1 MAEFGIVEEYDP
13 LEMKMEVRNV
23 DLFYG
28 QHQALKGITLPFR
41 EQRIT
46 AIIGP
51 SGCGKST
58 LLRCLNRMNDTIEG
72 TRVTGHITLDGDD
85 IYAPGTD
92 VRALRRRVGMVFQR
106 PNPFPLSIF
115 DNIAYGPKVNGL
127 KDKERLRH
135 IVRTSLEGAGL
146 WDDLKDRLDGAALD
160 LSLGLQ
166 QQLCVARLLAT
177 KPEVI
182 LLDEPCSALDPIST
196 LHIEEL
202 MRELSTQ
209 YTVVIVTHNM
219 QQAARASDYTA
230 FMLAGELIEYG
241 TTAKIFTDPDSER
254 TEAYVTGKL
263 HRT

>member
-1 MAEFGIVEEYDP
+1 MPAFGLTEEYDP
-13 LEMKMEVRNV
+13 LEMKMEVRSLN
-23 DLFYG
+23 LYYTR
-28 QHQALKGITLPFR
+28 HHALKDVTLPFR
-41 EQRIT
+41 EHQIT

-58 LLRCLNRMNDTIEG
+58 LLRSLNRMNDTIEG
-72 TRVTGHITLDGDD
+72 TRITGHITLDGDD
-85 IYAPGTD
+85 IYSPGTD

-106 PNPFPLSIF
+106 PNPFPLSIS
-115 DNIAYGPKVNGL
+115 DNISYGPRVNGL
-127 KDKERLRH
+127 RDKERLRS
-135 IVRTSLEGAGL
+135 IVQTSLEGAGL
-146 WDDLKDRLDGAALD
+146 WDELKDRLDGSALD

-196 LHIEEL
+196 MHIEEL
-202 MRELSTQ
+202 MRELCNQ

-241 TTAKIFTDPDSER
+241 PTAKIFTDPDSPQ

-263 HRT
+263 NRN

>member
-1 MAEFGIVEEYDP
+1 MDYDP
-13 LEMKMEVRNV
+13 LEMKMEVRN
-23 DLFYG
+23 LCLSYG
-28 QHQALKGITLPFR
+28 RHQALKSVSLPFH
-41 EQRIT
+41 EKRIT

-58 LLRCLNRMNDTIEG
+58 LLRCMNRMNDTIEG
-72 TRVTGHITLDGDD
+72 TRITGLVTLDGEDV
-85 IYAPGTD
+85 YTPGTD

-106 PNPFPLSIF
+106 PNLFPLSIT
-115 DNIAYGPKVNGL
+115 DNIAYGPRVNGVR
-127 KDKERLRH
+127 DKSVLNDV
-135 IVRTSLEGAGL
+135 VRDGLVGAGL
-146 WDDLKDRLDGAALD
+146 LEELKDRLGEPALE
-160 LSLGLQ
+160 LSLGMQ

-202 MRELSTQ
+202 MRELSRR

-230 FMLAGELIEYG
+230 FMLSGELVEYG
-241 TTAKIFTDPDSER
+241 PTSRIFTDPQNPR
-254 TEAYVTGKL
+254 TEAYVTGKV
-263 HRT
+263 HRV